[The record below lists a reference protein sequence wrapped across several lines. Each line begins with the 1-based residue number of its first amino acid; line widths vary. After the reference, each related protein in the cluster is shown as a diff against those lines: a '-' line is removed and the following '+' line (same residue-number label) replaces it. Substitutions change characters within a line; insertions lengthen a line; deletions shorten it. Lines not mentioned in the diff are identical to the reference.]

1 MAEDSMAEDSMAED
15 SMAEDTGVVSVVAGR
30 SDLSTLVTAI
40 QAAGLGEALHGEGP
54 FTIFA
59 PTDAAFEAY
68 LGEMGMTAADV
79 LADTAG
85 LTALLQAH
93 VVAGND
99 DSAMVMSM
107 ADQSFTTLAG
117 TPLAVTVE
125 GDTVMVGN
133 ATVVEYD
140 LQASNG
146 VVHVIDAVLAPAG

>member
-1 MAEDSMAEDSMAED
+1 
-15 SMAEDTGVVSVVAGR
+15 MAEDTGVVSVVAGR
-30 SDLSTLVTAI
+30 SDLSTLVAAI

-117 TPLAVTVE
+117 TSLAVTVDGE
-125 GDTVMVGN
+125 TVMVGN